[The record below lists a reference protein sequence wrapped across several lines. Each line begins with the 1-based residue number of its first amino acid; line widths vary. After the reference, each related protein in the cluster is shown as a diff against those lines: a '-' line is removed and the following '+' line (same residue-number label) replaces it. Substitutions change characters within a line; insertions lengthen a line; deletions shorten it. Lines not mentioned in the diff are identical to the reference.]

1 MKPKLKMSMH
11 ILAAIKKCLTLVII
25 QLSQKFCD
33 NNSNKL
39 VIGKMKDK
47 TGDVTVL
54 TNINMFV

>member
-1 MKPKLKMSMH
+1 MSMH

-25 QLSQKFCD
+25 QLSQKYCD